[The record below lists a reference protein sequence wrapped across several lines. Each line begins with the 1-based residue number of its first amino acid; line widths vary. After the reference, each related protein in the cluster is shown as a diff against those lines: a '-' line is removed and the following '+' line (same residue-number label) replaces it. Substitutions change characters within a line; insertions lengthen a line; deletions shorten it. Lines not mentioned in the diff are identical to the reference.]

1 MYNNKIER
9 DTIITMEEQLYIP
22 FCKPA
27 TTVVENPSADLCER
41 VFSTKEEMDITI
53 QAEFDAEL
61 LTHYNE
67 EYDTDDE
74 TGTLIKIKRLTE
86 TYVTLFKK
94 NVKLTPKSQSIIE
107 HCEAFIV
114 KVKDRI
120 REVCDHVIEEDDVE
134 IGLDRIAHIVYCNR
148 CETLFN

>member
-1 MYNNKIER
+1 
-9 DTIITMEEQLYIP
+9 MEEQLYIP
-22 FCKPA
+22 FIKPN
-27 TTVVENPSADLCER
+27 TTVNQDTSEIENTFTELCTPCER
-41 VFSTKEEMDITI
+41 VFSTKEEMDTTI

-94 NVKLTPKSQSIIE
+94 NVKHTPKSQSIIE
-107 HCEAFIV
+107 HCEAFIAR
-114 KVKDRI
+114 VKDRI
-120 REVCDHVIEEDDVE
+120 RDVCDHVIEEDDVE
-134 IGLDRIAHIVYCNR
+134 IGLDRIAHIIYCNR